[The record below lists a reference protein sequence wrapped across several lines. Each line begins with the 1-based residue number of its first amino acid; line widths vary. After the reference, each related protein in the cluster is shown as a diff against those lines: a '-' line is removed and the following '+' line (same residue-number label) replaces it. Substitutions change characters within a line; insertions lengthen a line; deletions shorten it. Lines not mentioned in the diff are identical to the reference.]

1 MSDFRTSRRGLLLG
15 ATVLGVSAGAPAI
28 AAADPR
34 PIHPTSPMVEGI
46 LDFIHVMTPTDGT
59 VALAQ
64 SYADELGLFS
74 TAFVYDS
81 AVAICAAVAGGR
93 IALARRIGDGLL
105 FAQDNDPVYHDGRL
119 RQAYNV
125 RPYTFYDG
133 SYNAWGLVTGDGTAN
148 IGWQFGFL
156 GTAVGDMAWPGMALL
171 QLHHTTRDDRYLAGA
186 RRIGDWI
193 VDVATNPRS
202 LGGFL
207 FGVNGANAV
216 VPNVSTEHN
225 VDCIALFRMLEHA
238 DPDARWTAARE
249 RAQRLVDQMWQ
260 PDGGYFY
267 TGSND
272 GDTINRYPLPLDP
285 QTWGWLS
292 MRNEDYAGTL
302 DWARSELAVTDTPDA
317 PNSQLPT
324 GVTISGVTFSSA
336 SKTSTASYNGIP
348 VDQHG
353 VWLEGTSQ
361 LACALNDRFDPQ
373 DRARAVQLVQQVE
386 IARTSLGMNQ
396 HVGGVPVHGGVVA
409 ASSLLDTGFGFGYFQ
424 VQHVGASGWAILA
437 ANRTNPMHLGRL

>member
-148 IGWQFGFL
+148 IGRQFGFL
-156 GTAVGDMAWPGMALL
+156 ETAVDDMAWPGKAVYLSALS
-171 QLHHTTRDDRYLAGA
+171 D
-186 RRIGDWI
+186 
-193 VDVATNPRS
+193 S
-202 LGGFL
+202 
-207 FGVNGANAV
+207 
-216 VPNVSTEHN
+216 
-225 VDCIALFRMLEHA
+225 
-238 DPDARWTAARE
+238 
-249 RAQRLVDQMWQ
+249 
-260 PDGGYFY
+260 
-267 TGSND
+267 
-272 GDTINRYPLPLDP
+272 
-285 QTWGWLS
+285 
-292 MRNEDYAGTL
+292 
-302 DWARSELAVTDTPDA
+302 
-317 PNSQLPT
+317 
-324 GVTISGVTFSSA
+324 SG
-336 SKTSTASYNGIP
+336 
-348 VDQHG
+348 
-353 VWLEGTSQ
+353 
-361 LACALNDRFDPQ
+361 
-373 DRARAVQLVQQVE
+373 
-386 IARTSLGMNQ
+386 
-396 HVGGVPVHGGVVA
+396 
-409 ASSLLDTGFGFGYFQ
+409 
-424 VQHVGASGWAILA
+424 
-437 ANRTNPMHLGRL
+437 

>member
-1 MSDFRTSRRGLLLG
+1 MSDFRTSRRGLLAG
-15 ATVLGVSAGAPAI
+15 AIVLGVSAGAPAI
-28 AAADPR
+28 ASADPR
-34 PIHPTSPMVEGI
+34 AISSDSHMVEGV
-46 LDFIHVMTPTDGT
+46 LDFIGVMTPSDGT
-59 VALAQ
+59 VALPQ

-81 AVAICAAVAGGR
+81 AVAICAALAGGR
-93 IALARRIGDGLL
+93 RALARRIGDGLL
-105 FAQDNDPVYHDGRL
+105 FAQNNDPVYHDGRL

-125 RPYTFYDG
+125 RPYTFYDL
-133 SYNAWGLVTGDGTAN
+133 SHNPWGLVTGDGTAN

-171 QLHHTTRDDRYLAGA
+171 QLHRATGDDRYLAGA

-193 VDVATNPRS
+193 INVAPNPRS

-207 FGVNGANAV
+207 FGVNAANVV

-225 VDCIALFRMLEHA
+225 VDCIAFFRMLEHA
-238 DPDARWTAARE
+238 DPDARWTVARE
-249 RAQRLVDQMWQ
+249 RAQGLVDQMWQ
-260 PDGGYFY
+260 PAGGYFY

-272 GDTINRYPLPLDP
+272 GDTINRDPVPLDP

-292 MRNEDYAGTL
+292 MRNRHYAGAL

-317 PNSQLPT
+317 PNSQLPA

-336 SKTSTASYNGIP
+336 SRTSSASYNKTP

-373 DRARAVQLVQQVE
+373 DRARAVRLVQQVE
-386 IARTSLGMNQ
+386 IARTRLGANQ

-424 VQHVGASGWAILA
+424 I
-437 ANRTNPMHLGRL
+437 